1 MRILAIDFGKKRSGI
16 AVTDTAGII
25 AQPLTCVDTGVLL
38 EFLSEYVQ
46 KEEVKTIVIG
56 SPRQPN
62 GEDGDS
68 MRYIRPFVGRLKKA
82 LPDVDV
88 EYFDERYTTKIA
100 FQSMLDA
107 GLGKKKRDNKNGIVD
122 KVSASLILQD
132 YLEQKRVL

>member
-16 AVTDTAGII
+16 AVTDSAGII
-25 AQPLTCVDTGVLL
+25 AQPLTCVDTAQLI
-38 EFLSEYVQ
+38 EFLSDYTS
-46 KEEVKTIVIG
+46 KEDVKTIVIG
-56 SPRQPN
+56 YPRQPN
-62 GEDGDS
+62 GEDSDS

-82 LPDVDV
+82 LPNIEVDF
-88 EYFDERYTTKIA
+88 FDERYTTKIA

-132 YLEQKRVL
+132 YLEQKRL

>member
-16 AVTDTAGII
+16 AVTDTSGII
-25 AQPLTCVDTGVLL
+25 AQPLTCVDTAQLM
-38 EFLSEYVQ
+38 EFLSDYVK
-46 KEEVKTIVIG
+46 KEEVRTIVIG
-56 SPRQPN
+56 YPRQPN
-62 GEDGDS
+62 GEDSDS

-82 LPDVDV
+82 IPDVEV
-88 EYFDERYTTKIA
+88 EYFDEMYTTKIA

-132 YLEQKRVL
+132 YLEQKRI

>member
-16 AVTDTAGII
+16 AVTDTSGII
-25 AQPLTCVDTGVLL
+25 AQPLTCVDTAQLM
-38 EFLSEYVQ
+38 EFLSDYVK
-46 KEEVKTIVIG
+46 KEDVKTIVIG
-56 SPRQPN
+56 YPRQPN
-62 GEDGDS
+62 GEDSDS

-82 LPDVDV
+82 IPDVEV

-132 YLEQKRVL
+132 YLEQKRI

>member
-16 AVTDTAGII
+16 AVTDTSGII
-25 AQPLTCVDTGVLL
+25 AQPLTCVDTSQLL
-38 EFLSEYVQ
+38 DFLADYTQ

-56 SPRQPN
+56 YPRQPN
-62 GEDGDS
+62 GEDSDS

-82 LPDVDV
+82 LPNIEV

-107 GLGKKKRDNKNGIVD
+107 GLSKKKRDNKNGLVD

-132 YLEQKRVL
+132 YLEQHKI

>member
-16 AVTDTAGII
+16 AATDSAGII
-25 AQPLTCVDTGVLL
+25 AQPLTCVDTAQLI
-38 EFLSEYVQ
+38 EFLSDYTS
-46 KEEVKTIVIG
+46 KEDVKTIVIG
-56 SPRQPN
+56 YPRQPN
-62 GEDGDS
+62 GEDSDS

-82 LPDVDV
+82 LPNIEVDF
-88 EYFDERYTTKIA
+88 FDERYTTKIA

-132 YLEQKRVL
+132 YLEQKRL

>member
-16 AVTDTAGII
+16 AVTDTSGII
-25 AQPLTCVDTGVLL
+25 AQPLTCVDTAQLM
-38 EFLSEYVQ
+38 EFLSDYVK
-46 KEEVKTIVIG
+46 KEEVRTIVIG
-56 SPRQPN
+56 YPRQPN
-62 GEDGDS
+62 GEDSDS

-82 LPDVDV
+82 IPDVEV

-132 YLEQKRVL
+132 YLEQKRI

>member
-1 MRILAIDFGKKRSGI
+1 
-16 AVTDTAGII
+16 VTDTSGII
-25 AQPLTCVDTGVLL
+25 AQPLTCVDTSQLRD
-38 EFLSEYVQ
+38 FLADYTQ

-56 SPRQPN
+56 YPRQPN
-62 GEDGDS
+62 GEDSDS

-82 LPDVDV
+82 LPNIEV

-107 GLGKKKRDNKNGIVD
+107 GLSKKKRDNKNGLVD

-132 YLEQKRVL
+132 YLEQHKI